1 MSELETDRSSAAP
14 PRYRRPLVVLHWLLA
29 VIIVAM
35 LALGF
40 LVLAPMANADPAKI
54 AILRWHI
61 IGGVVALAVVLLF
74 AGLRWR
80 QGGPERLTAG
90 SRSLDRL
97 SLIVHRGFYLVVPLI
112 AVSGI
117 ATSALAGLPPIVFG
131 GSGAPLPASF
141 LAFPSFR
148 AHALLALLLVA
159 MIALHLAGAL
169 YHQFVRRDQIFARM
183 ALRGR

>member
-1 MSELETDRSSAAP
+1 MNELDTAQAAAAL
-14 PRYRRPLVVLHWLLA
+14 PRYRPLLAGLHWLLA
-29 VIIVAM
+29 AIVVAM

-40 LVLAPMANADPAKI
+40 LVLAPMANADPVKI
-54 AILRWHI
+54 VILRWHI
-61 IGGVVALAVVLLF
+61 IGGLAALAVALLF

-80 QGGPERLTAG
+80 RGAPERLTAG
-90 SRSLDRL
+90 RRSLDRL
-97 SLIVHRGFYLVVPLI
+97 SLIVHRAFYFVVPLI

-117 ATSALAGLPPIVFG
+117 ATAALAGLPPIVFG

-141 LAFPSFR
+141 LVFPSFR

-159 MIALHLAGAL
+159 LIALHLTGAL
-169 YHQFVRRDQIFARM
+169 YHQFVRRDNIFARM